1 MSAPASSLAPAS
13 ALSDNLWQ
21 THARRV
27 AHGVRRRA
35 LELTLKNNGCY
46 LSQALSS
53 ADILATFYV
62 KALRLGPSAGEH
74 IPSGFPGPPGHNGVG
89 RGQGDAYNGA
99 STPENDRLLV
109 SPAHYAVAIYAALTE
124 TGRLSPQAFSSFN
137 TDGSSVEMIGAEHSP
152 GFALTTGSFG
162 QALSQAGGI
171 AMARR
176 ARGDTGRCVVFMSD
190 GELEEG
196 QTWEGL
202 QCLAHYNLDNVIV
215 CIDVN
220 GMQCDGATA
229 EQTKVD
235 PMDARLE
242 AFGCKAVTIDGH
254 DVEAIDAAVNET
266 AHPRRPL
273 VVLCNTDSARGI
285 PMLEA
290 RKPKLH
296 YVRFGGEEEKEKY
309 RKFLREWKFDDE
321 RESKAGRAKQ

>member
-1 MSAPASSLAPAS
+1 M
-13 ALSDNLWQ
+13 
-21 THARRV
+21 
-27 AHGVRRRA
+27 

-62 KALRLGPSAGEH
+62 KALRLGPSEGAYV
-74 IPSGFPGPPGHNGVG
+74 PSEFFGVPGRNGVG

-99 STPENDRLLV
+99 PTPENDRLLI
-109 SPAHYAVAIYAALTE
+109 SPAHYAVAVYATLTE

-137 TDGSSVEMIGAEHSP
+137 ADGSSVEMIGAEHSP

-176 ARGDTGRCVVFMSD
+176 ARGETGRCIVFMSD

-215 CIDVN
+215 CVDVN
-220 GMQCDGATA
+220 RMQCDGATA
-229 EQTKVD
+229 DQTRVE

-254 DVEAIDAAVNET
+254 DIEAIDAAINGT

-273 VVLCNTDSARGI
+273 AVLCNTDSARGI

-296 YVRFGGEEEKEKY
+296 YVRFGDEKEKEKY
-309 RKFLREWKFDDE
+309 RRFLREWKFDGE
-321 RESKAGRAKQ
+321 RESGAKGANQ